1 MGSFL
6 DKPKTEKYN
15 EKGEGNGLRY
25 GIGSMQGWRCEME
38 DSHYAK
44 MGLGERLDDW
54 NFFAVFDGH
63 AGARVSEHCAR
74 NLLDYILGTDEF
86 KDNDV
91 VKGIHTGFLRLDEKM
106 RDLPELASGLDKS
119 GTTAVCTFITP
130 EHVYVANC
138 GDSRAVLCRDGQA
151 VFTTEDHKPVL
162 PGEKERIQNAG
173 GAVVIQRINGSLAV
187 SRALGDYEYKSDKFL
202 GQCEQLVSPEPEI
215 FCQDRNEAD
224 NFLVI
229 ACDGIWDV
237 MSNADV
243 CGFIHSRM
251 KLTDNLEDVANQV
264 IDTCLHKVGASGRG
278 VRLGGEWLL
287 IDSSV
292 LLSFREAVIT
302 WASS

>member
-38 DSHYAK
+38 DSHNAK
-44 MGLGERLDDW
+44 VGLGERLDDW

-63 AGARVSEHCAR
+63 AGAKVSEHCAR
-74 NLLDYILGTDEF
+74 NLLDYIVATEEF
-86 KDNDV
+86 QGRDY
-91 VKGIHTGFLRLDEKM
+91 VKGIHTGFLRLDKTM
-106 RDLPELASGLDKS
+106 RELPEMASGADKS

-130 EHVYVANC
+130 EQVYVANC
-138 GDSRAVLCRDGQA
+138 GDSRAVMCRDGQP

-187 SRALGDYEYKSDKFL
+187 SRALGDYEYKSDVGL

-215 FCQDRNEAD
+215 FCQDRKEND

-243 CGFIHSRM
+243 CSFIYARM
-251 KLTDNLEDVANQV
+251 KVTDNLEEVANQV
-264 IDTCLHKVGASGRG
+264 IDTCLHKVGTVGTFCLRF
-278 VRLGGEWLL
+278 
-287 IDSSV
+287 
-292 LLSFREAVIT
+292 LSFWSICWRLESLRLFLYLIT
-302 WASS
+302 